1 MIIMN
6 LLRVVFIAVSLAL
19 TLPVVAQESNDSNME
34 ILRDKVKAD
43 KKLVVAGN
51 MQLTDAE
58 AKKFWPVYDA
68 YQADLKKVNMQL
80 GDVINTYADAYANN
94 AVTNDVAKKL
104 VNDALAVEEAELKL
118 KRTYLPKVDAAV
130 GAVKAARYMQ
140 IENKIRALIKFELAG
155 GIPLVK

>member
-1 MIIMN
+1 
-6 LLRVVFIAVSLAL
+6 
-19 TLPVVAQESNDSNME
+19 ME

>member
-1 MIIMN
+1 MN

>member
-1 MIIMN
+1 MN

-19 TLPVVAQESNDSNME
+19 TLPVVAEESNGSNME

-43 KKLVVAGN
+43 KKLVVAAN

-58 AKKFWPVYDA
+58 AKNFWPVYDA

-80 GDVINTYADAYANN
+80 GDVISAYADAYKNN

-118 KRTYLPKVDAAV
+118 KRTYIPKVDAAV

>member
-1 MIIMN
+1 MN

-80 GDVINTYADAYANN
+80 GDVINTYADAYAKN

>member
-1 MIIMN
+1 MN

-19 TLPVVAQESNDSNME
+19 TLPAVAQELNDSNME

-104 VNDALAVEEAELKL
+104 VNDALAVAEAELKL

>member
-1 MIIMN
+1 MN

-19 TLPVVAQESNDSNME
+19 TLPVVAEESNGSNME

-43 KKLVVAGN
+43 KKLVVAAN

-58 AKKFWPVYDA
+58 AKNFWPVYDA

-80 GDVINTYADAYANN
+80 GDVISAYADAYKNN

>member
-1 MIIMN
+1 MN

-19 TLPVVAQESNDSNME
+19 TLPVVAEESNGSNME

-43 KKLVVAGN
+43 KKLVVAAN

-58 AKKFWPVYDA
+58 AKNFWPVYDA

-80 GDVINTYADAYANN
+80 GDVISAYADAYKNN

-118 KRTYLPKVDAAV
+118 KRSYLPKVDAAV